1 MERPTRE
8 ARVRTIAGPV
18 PFHYPSLFSI
28 QEAGEGMEAGDWYE
42 SQAKALRVDCRSKR
56 SLSER
61 FGLESWS
68 EVFALLVVQAEAPF

>member
-8 ARVRTIAGPV
+8 TRVRTIAGPV
-18 PFHYPSLFSI
+18 PFHYPLLFSI
-28 QEAGEGMEAGDWYE
+28 REAAEGMEAGDWYE
-42 SQAKALRVDCRSKR
+42 SQAKVLRVDCRSKR

-61 FGLESWS
+61 FGLELY